1 MTYANYDDVLE
12 QIRSHG
18 LILKESLA
26 VNTSRPVRVRVEN
39 SDHEKRGWYWLNDV
53 IIAGSSYIVGAYGIY
68 HGNDPG
74 KQSVKLNRRDEKGQL
89 KPLDT
94 DPTLREAL
102 KTRQAENQQRMKA
115 MRAAEAEQA
124 ARKAARVWK
133 AYVPTGES
141 DYLDRKGVAAHGVR
155 FDPNGHGTLAIPMCD
170 AYGNIHGLQI
180 IRGRNRGKNL
190 EKQYFPA
197 GLAKQEHYHLIG
209 GSPTWIC
216 LVAEGYATAASL
228 HQATQLPVA
237 VAFDAGN
244 LMPVASALHKT
255 YRRAN
260 LLICADDDHLT
271 VGNPGITAAS
281 AASLAV
287 SGAWIAPRFTIDRAD
302 SKITDFND
310 LHLLEGVHVVRS
322 QIEAR
327 LRELKWQPDD
337 AVSAASLPSNGSEK
351 PDSKKPLLSLD
362 EANTRYTLI
371 YGSKGVLFDQE
382 LRMLVLKQDVLD
394 ICPDHAWREWKH
406 RPDRRVVCM
415 ENVGFDPTESDP
427 NILCNLWDGWP
438 TEPREGKCTAL
449 LGLLQY
455 LCSNEPNANEVY
467 QWMLDWLAY
476 PIQHPG
482 AKMQSAI
489 VMHGGQGTGK
499 NLFFEH
505 YMEIF
510 GLYAIVLDQT
520 ALEDRFN
527 ADWAQKKLFILA
539 DEVLARQDMYSIK
552 NRLKGFVTGK
562 QIRVNPKNVTAHE
575 ETNHMNIVFLS
586 NEKMP
591 IVLEDDDRR
600 HCVIWVPPK
609 QEDAFY
615 QAVKEECRNGGVAAL
630 HHYLLN
636 RDLGDFQP
644 WTRPPMTQSK
654 QDLIQLSL
662 GSEERFFNEWQAG
675 ELEHKSGKTV
685 PFCPCMGSQ
694 LYQVYKDWCQEQ
706 GEYRP
711 RPQNQFLNFIRKQP
725 GWTAGEAQATW
736 KTLHDRKKH
745 SRKMVIPSEQALAAH
760 PGGTLA
766 RENYPTKQ
774 EWLTACHFA
783 FEAVVEANP

>member
-1 MTYANYDDVLE
+1 MTYANHDDVLE

-18 LILKESLA
+18 LILKDPLA
-26 VNTSRPVRVRVEN
+26 VNTSRPIRVRVEN
-39 SDHEKRGWYWLNDV
+39 SDNEKRGWYWLNDV

-102 KTRQAENQQRMKA
+102 KARQAENQQRMKA
-115 MRAAEAEQA
+115 MRAAEAERA
-124 ARKAARVWK
+124 AREAARVWK

-180 IRGRNRGKNL
+180 IRGKNRGKNL

-197 GLAKQEHYHLIG
+197 GLAKQGHYHLIG

-244 LMPVASALHKT
+244 LTPVASALHKT

-310 LHLLEGVHVVRS
+310 LHLLEGVHVVRR

-327 LRELKWQPDD
+327 LRELKWQPAD
-337 AVSAASLPSNGSEK
+337 AASAASLPSNGSQK

-382 LRMLVLKQDVLD
+382 RRMLVLKQDVLD

-406 RPDRRVVCM
+406 RPDRRLVCM

-427 NILCNLWDGWP
+427 NILCNLWGGWP

-455 LCSNEPNANEVY
+455 LCSNESNHSEVY
-467 QWMLDWLAY
+467 QWVLDWLAY
-476 PIQHPG
+476 PDKNRKGKVLRGSFGLWNVGTEYCKAFLYG
-482 AKMQSAI
+482 ALASDADRAPEDRALQF
-489 VMHGGQGTGK
+489 GQG
-499 NLFFEH
+499 LEVEYFD
-505 YMEIF
+505 
-510 GLYAIVLDQT
+510 GLLSEVYDPEARRYV
-520 ALEDRFN
+520 
-527 ADWAQKKLFILA
+527 QKKGARFKRNEPLDTLVYA
-539 DEVLARQDMYSIK
+539 WAVGAHREVMIGRS
-552 NRLKGFVTGK
+552 
-562 QIRVNPKNVTAHE
+562 
-575 ETNHMNIVFLS
+575 
-586 NEKMP
+586 
-591 IVLEDDDRR
+591 
-600 HCVIWVPPK
+600 
-609 QEDAFY
+609 
-615 QAVKEECRNGGVAAL
+615 RNGKPDPYYWERLRAMLEQWDSMADNPVSVAGQVGTNDPNKNSNRAPPR
-630 HHYLLN
+630 LN
-636 RDLGDFQP
+636 N
-644 WTRPPMTQSK
+644 K
-654 QDLIQLSL
+654 QAASSGGRISLSGL
-662 GSEERFFNEWQAG
+662 RRW
-675 ELEHKSGKTV
+675 V
-685 PFCPCMGSQ
+685 
-694 LYQVYKDWCQEQ
+694 
-706 GEYRP
+706 
-711 RPQNQFLNFIRKQP
+711 
-725 GWTAGEAQATW
+725 
-736 KTLHDRKKH
+736 
-745 SRKMVIPSEQALAAH
+745 
-760 PGGTLA
+760 
-766 RENYPTKQ
+766 
-774 EWLTACHFA
+774 
-783 FEAVVEANP
+783 